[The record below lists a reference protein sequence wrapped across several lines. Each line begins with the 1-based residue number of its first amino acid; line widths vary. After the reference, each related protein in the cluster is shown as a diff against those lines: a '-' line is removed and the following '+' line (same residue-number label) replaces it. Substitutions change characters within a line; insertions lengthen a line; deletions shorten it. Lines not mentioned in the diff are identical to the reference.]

1 MISGIG
7 EIFCIPRSAQGVHRV
22 HIEGAQREQI
32 TALNLVSFWY
42 PYFKSR
48 KGIAMQPHFW
58 ANFITNCP
66 LMPFSTIFDT
76 PGCY

>member
-1 MISGIG
+1 MKFLHPWG
-7 EIFCIPRSAQGVHRV
+7 AQGG
-22 HIEGAQREQI
+22 EQGADLGGQREQI